1 MKKNLTGFENL
12 SGLILV
18 KNDSRVNFDREI
30 ATTKNDDFPCLKIFF
45 NLKGIKQCI
54 NRDMT
59 CPMRCRIKY
68 VAIFPTQCP

>member
-45 NLKGIKQCI
+45 NLKGIK
-54 NRDMT
+54 
-59 CPMRCRIKY
+59 
-68 VAIFPTQCP
+68 